1 MSEMKEMCEEM
12 QSKLAKEDL
21 DKLITIVNEEIF
33 EKDVDTNGHID
44 IITAMCNLRVRNYKL
59 KEMEWI

>member
-1 MSEMKEMCEEM
+1 MK
-12 QSKLAKEDL
+12 QKLKEEDL
-21 DKLITIVNEEIF
+21 DKLLKIVNEEIF

-44 IITAMCNLRVRNYKL
+44 FITSMCNLRVRNYKL